1 MAIKTINTRIKN
13 RIDSLVNWQAE
24 GVELLPGEIAL
35 VTVNTEQVDA
45 NTGNIISVP
54 AILMKVGQADADGN
68 KIPFADLPWLS
79 AKAADVYDWAK
90 TYEQLGDVP
99 VNVYYV
105 ESTGDNDVAKDLTQP
120 LSTWL
125 SGIMTKNYDNTVAIA
140 ALNDDIGVLREA
152 LDEAYTHIDDQV
164 SWAVERLGFADS
176 GTGPLVNDIE
186 FQVDGTYVV
195 NRREIEEH
203 DLPDISASKIY
214 VSTDDET
221 GDPDKYLPAELQSI
235 RADIASI
242 NTAIAGGVHFVGV
255 VQLDPADNPTVG
267 EFPLGGDAYEAAT
280 GDIIVYQ
287 EKEFIWDGTRWI
299 ELGDLTRVGTVEATL
314 EKIKSALMAFNGGAG
329 WVQIDN
335 NFSVSKNEPWA
346 SDIMYLPEDATAAD
360 VETVADALDTHKTQI
375 ASINENTIWLD
386 AEKNTLKV
394 GKDSADVIIFDCG
407 GAATIS

>member
-13 RIDSLVNWQAE
+13 RIDSLTNWQAD

-35 VTVNTEQVDA
+35 VTVTTKQVDA
-45 NTGNIISVP
+45 NTGNIINVP

-90 TYEQLGDVP
+90 EYEQLTDVP
-99 VNVYYV
+99 IMLNWNIPGVTEGDGATTLGQTLGMWLAKFKQTDENVAA
-105 ESTGDNDVAKDLTQP
+105 D
-120 LSTWL
+120 
-125 SGIMTKNYDNTVAIA
+125 IA
-140 ALNDDIGVLREA
+140 ALNEDLENGIKATEDYIVDRISA
-152 LDEAYTHIDDQV
+152 
-164 SWAVERLGFADS
+164 LGFTDS
-176 GTGPLVNDIE
+176 GTGPLVDSIE
-186 FQVDGTYVV
+186 LQVDGTYVV
-195 NRREIEEH
+195 KRRVIDEV
-203 DLPDISASKIY
+203 DLPAISASKIY
-214 VSTDDET
+214 VSTDDFDE
-221 GDPDKYLPAELQSI
+221 PNRYLPAELQSI

-255 VQLDPADNPTVG
+255 TGFDPADNPTVG
-267 EFPLGGDAYEAAT
+267 EFPLGDESYAAAT

-346 SDIMYLPEDATAAD
+346 SDIMYLPEGAVGAE
-360 VETVADALDTHKTQI
+360 VETVEDALNTHKTQI

-407 GAATIS
+407 GAATIG